1 MNETTN
7 RQIRIFISSTFQDMH
22 NERDYLITKVFPRLR
37 VEAAKRDVT
46 VVPLDLRWGITEEE
60 SKNGKVLEICLE
72 EIDNSHPFFIG
83 LLGNRYGS
91 HPEMS
96 DLINNPRLAE
106 RYPWVKEDIKR
117 ELSITEIE
125 MQYGALRSRKRINA
139 YFYLKEKDGLELE
152 NSDKLEN
159 LRNSV
164 LKNGRYPV
172 DSYVSPEDLGSK
184 VERDFMILL
193 NNLYQEKQLSEQ
205 ERERI
210 AQESFLH
217 SLTTVYIPNDDN
229 FKILDCFLANN
240 NMREFVINGETG
252 LGKSALIA
260 NWIKAHEN
268 EESYNIIYYFVGN
281 GGLEGDYRRIQ
292 RYLIGEICDKYRLSD
307 KLSGQEE
314 NHYSDIKEN
323 LSELFEEIQ
332 SRKPLLIAIDGV
344 DQLASFDTADSL
356 NWLPLPTTNIKYLF
370 STQNTYSTMDTFR
383 NRDSEI
389 FTLQP
394 LDESDRYRLVEK
406 YLGTFRKS
414 LNKEQIERIIK
425 DPQSQNT
432 FVLQT
437 LLNELLAFGIYEQLD
452 QQINCYLEA
461 ANTTEFFHQVLERN
475 ERDYGEELVRHSL
488 ALIAISRNGLSEHEI
503 MGLVKVRQLEW
514 SQFYCSFHHHLMVK
528 DGLIVFRHQFLRRAV
543 ESRYFDGGT
552 KMGLK
557 KSLRIEYSNNKY
569 LYRGEICDY
578 FKDMQTSRAWE
589 ELSYQYYELDDFDHQ
604 YRLLLNL
611 QVFQY
616 LSQRNID
623 TLGLYWKKL
632 YARDQQRYDFSEFFN
647 LPISEGMK
655 KEVIYR
661 NLGLFCLQYLQKY
674 ELALKFYQESLR
686 LETNSKLIAN
696 IYNDMGV
703 VYHDM
708 YNYPQ
713 SLECLEKAVCLR
725 KKIYGDEHL
734 STAHVYC
741 NMGVLLVDMKKYE
754 QAHEYLTKSLEL
766 RKKLLGETHADT
778 GFCYMELANLYF
790 QMENMKEAEEY
801 YSKALKIFRLLPK
814 KNYHHIQRCNDD
826 LEKIFEKKAKG
837 TDSLKL
843 HQEMLSKYLDLY
855 GEKNEKVAESL
866 ANIGKDYENIYDFE
880 HALQSYLEALRIAES
895 LWGGDIR
902 TTSYYI
908 KVGDVYCY
916 MDYKLAIKYY
926 DKSLRIREEVLG
938 YENKLTED
946 IYLKINRIF
955 DDKEITDY
963 YLLRIAA
970 SNSEIEKA
978 RLYLRL
984 AECCPNSS
992 LQRWEYKL
1000 TAYALFEKRLGKEHE
1015 ITTNLF
1021 DHEIKPYITSNDRKS
1036 HRHYYLKE
1044 DIYILEGIVAISQRI
1059 MGKEHPISLI
1069 GLRSLA
1075 DNYVELQEYDKASE
1089 SYKKLLGNISSQS
1102 LQEELNRSY
1111 LYDSMGQICFK
1122 QGHFNE
1128 AIAWY
1133 HKAIEVYV
1141 ENEKEKEYS
1150 IGETYMHMA
1159 DAYRKL
1165 NDNEQAEQAYMT
1177 ALSTWNEVQK
1187 EKKATCL
1194 KQMGEMYE
1202 EKGDYDAAVRRYV
1215 RSLTIYHNHSPF
1227 EDYNRIAYLYVKL
1240 SNYEEALNYLFRAYE
1255 CRVEFENSWFEYNQK
1270 KAVNYKQFCRD
1281 SLWRATIKSNIAY
1294 VYQCQ
1299 FHLYKALRTLRLVL
1313 QYDLPSD
1320 RLDKISSVENQ
1331 IKDTEEYLKKDS
1343 FLEPLF
1349 VDIRKHVIEKVNEKE
1364 WLSLMEA
1371 DAKDLTEHFVL
1382 MTTLF
1387 DDICQKYNLEGKRE
1401 EVTPIMDF
1409 VPFMSNTI
1417 IYEYM
1422 KAADSMLFQIQ
1433 DCHPLIGK
1441 EFLKFQKTDDEKLMA
1456 ITEKIEDKLIRDFLD
1471 CFIGMDI
1478 FVEGLFFDHLS
1489 IVKKMEDYDYKV
1501 VADYLNSFVRRINKK
1516 TSIWRGLE
1524 FSLKKLPLFSEND
1537 ICHYGEE

>member
-7 RQIRIFISSTFQDMH
+7 RQIRIFISSTFQDMQE
-22 NERDYLITKVFPRLR
+22 ERNHLITKVFPRLR
-37 VEAAKRDVT
+37 AEAAKRDVT

-125 MQYGALRSRKRINA
+125 MQYGALRSREYVNA
-139 YFYLKEKDGLELE
+139 YFYLKKEDGLEQE
-152 NSDKLEN
+152 NSDKLKK
-159 LRNSV
+159 LRDSV

-184 VERDFMILL
+184 VERDFMNLL
-193 NNLYQEKQLSEQ
+193 NNLYQEKYLSEQ

-210 AQESFLH
+210 AQKSFLH
-217 SLTTVYIPNDDN
+217 SLVSIYIPNRDN
-229 FKILDCFLANN
+229 FKVLDHFLANN
-240 NMREFVINGETG
+240 EIREFVINGERG

-260 NWIKAHEN
+260 NWIKTHEN
-268 EESYNIIYYFVGN
+268 EDFYNIIYYFVGN
-281 GGLEGDYRRIQ
+281 GELEGDYRRIQ
-292 RYLIGEICDKYRLSD
+292 RYLLGEICKKYQLIEVQSN
-307 KLSGQEE
+307 QEE
-314 NHYSDIKEN
+314 KHNSDIKER
-323 LSELFEEIQ
+323 LFELFNEIQ
-332 SRKPLLIAIDGV
+332 GGKPLLIAIDGV
-344 DQLASFDTADSL
+344 DQLANLDTADSL

-370 STQNTYSTMDTFR
+370 STQNTDPTMDTFR
-383 NRDSEI
+383 NRDCKI

-394 LDESDRYRLVEK
+394 LDEPDRYRLVEK
-406 YLGTFRKS
+406 YLSTFRKS
-414 LNKEQIERIIK
+414 LNREQIERIIT
-425 DPQSQNT
+425 DPQCKNT

-437 LLNELLAFGIYEQLD
+437 LLNELLAFGIYEKLD
-452 QQINCYLEA
+452 WQINYYLEA
-461 ANTTEFFHQVLERN
+461 ANTTEFFHRVLERH
-475 ERDYGEELVRHSL
+475 ERDFGEELVKHSL
-488 ALIAISRNGLSEHEI
+488 ALIAMSRNGLSENEI
-503 MGLVKVRQLEW
+503 MEIVKARQLEW
-514 SQFYCSFHHHLMVK
+514 SQFYCSFHHHLTVK
-528 DGLIVFRHQFLRRAV
+528 DGLIVFRHQFIKRAV
-543 ESRYFDGGT
+543 DSRYFDGGS

-557 KSLRIEYSNNKY
+557 KSLYLNYSNNKY
-569 LYRGEICDY
+569 LFHREISEY
-578 FKDMQTSRAWE
+578 FKDVQTYRAWE
-589 ELSYQYYELDDFDHQ
+589 ELSYQYNELDDFDLQ

-623 TLGLYWKKL
+623 AMGLYWQKL
-632 YARDQQRYDFSEFFN
+632 YARDRQRYNFSGFLN
-647 LPISEGMK
+647 LPIPEDLK
-655 KEVIYR
+655 KEVVFR
-661 NLGLFCLQYLQKY
+661 KLGLFCLQYLQEY
-674 ELALKFYQESLR
+674 ELALKFYQESLK
-686 LETNSKLIAN
+686 LESNSKLIAN

-713 SLECLEKAVCLR
+713 SLECLEKAVYLR

-741 NMGVLLVDMKKYE
+741 NMGVLLVDMKKYG

-778 GFCYMELANLYF
+778 GICYMELANLYF

-801 YSKALKIFRLLPK
+801 YSKALMIFHRISG
-814 KNYHHIQRCNDD
+814 NNNHRIQRCNDA
-826 LEKIFEKKAKG
+826 LEKIYKKMTSG
-837 TDSLKL
+837 SDSLRL
-843 HQEMLSKYLDLY
+843 HQKVLSKYLDLY
-855 GEKNEKVAESL
+855 GEKHEKVAESL
-866 ANIGKDYENIYDFE
+866 VNIGKDYENIHDYE

-895 LWGGDIR
+895 LWGSDIR

-926 DKSLRIREEVLG
+926 DKSLLIREDVLG
-938 YENKLTED
+938 YEHELTED
-946 IYLKINRIF
+946 IYFKINRIF
-955 DDKEITDY
+955 DEKEIADY
-963 YLLRIAA
+963 YLSRIAA
-970 SNSEIEKA
+970 SISETEKA

-1015 ITTNLF
+1015 ITSKLF
-1021 DHEIKPYITSNDRKS
+1021 KLEIKPYFEPSYNYS
-1036 HRHYYLKE
+1036 KE
-1044 DIYILEGIVAISQRI
+1044 YNIFLENIVVLCQKIL
-1059 MGKEHPISLI
+1059 GKEHPISLI

-1075 DNYVELQEYDKASE
+1075 DNYVILQEYDKALN
-1089 SYKKLLGNISSQS
+1089 SYKDLLATISDSS
-1102 LQEELNRSY
+1102 LQEGELDRSCV
-1111 LYDSMGQICFK
+1111 YDSMGQICFK

-1165 NDNEQAEQAYMT
+1165 KDNEQAEQAYMT

-1202 EKGDYDAAVRRYV
+1202 EKGDYDAAVRHYV
-1215 RSLTIYHNHSPF
+1215 KSLTIYHNHSPF
-1227 EDYNRIAYLYVKL
+1227 EDYNRIAFLYVKL
-1240 SNYEEALNYLFRAYE
+1240 SNYEVALDYLFKAYE
-1255 CRVEFENSWFEYNQK
+1255 CRIEFENSWFEYNNK
-1270 KAVNYKQFCRD
+1270 KGVNHEKFCKD
-1281 SLWRATIKSNIAY
+1281 SLWRATIKTNVAY

-1371 DAKDLTEHFVL
+1371 DAKDLMEQYSLLTN
-1382 MTTLF
+1382 LF
-1387 DDICQKYNLEGKRE
+1387 NDICQKYSLDGKKE
-1401 EVTPIMDF
+1401 EVTPLKHF
-1409 VPFMSNTI
+1409 VPFMTNMI
-1417 IYEYM
+1417 AEEYL
-1422 KAADSMLFQIQ
+1422 KSADSMLYQIQ
-1433 DCHPLIGK
+1433 SCHPLIGK

-1456 ITEKIEDKLIRDFLD
+1456 ITEKIEDKLIRDFLV